1 MGPRSARRVG
11 PAVVGTEVVGSG
23 VVGVRVRIAVA
34 PVSEAVAGDI
44 VGAFVD
50 AEVIGHFAGGTVGTN
65 EGRLIDRGKKILIF
79 LSWRHG
85 SWRRRRRPSA
95 GVRADTVYGVAVA

>member
-23 VVGVRVRIAVA
+23 VVGVRVQIAVA
-34 PVSEAVAGDI
+34 PVNEAVAGDI

-50 AEVIGHFAGGTVGTN
+50 AEVIGHFAGGTVGTD
-65 EGRLIDRGKKILIF
+65 EGAYRSGEKNLKFFELASR
-79 LSWRHG
+79 
-85 SWRRRRRPSA
+85 
-95 GVRADTVYGVAVA
+95 